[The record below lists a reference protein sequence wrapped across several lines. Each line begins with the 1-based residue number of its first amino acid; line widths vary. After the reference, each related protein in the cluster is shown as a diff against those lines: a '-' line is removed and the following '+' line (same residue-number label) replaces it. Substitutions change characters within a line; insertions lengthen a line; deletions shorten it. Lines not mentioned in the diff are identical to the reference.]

1 MCIRDRTLILASR
14 PVHCHLSIFFA
25 HAEAAPGCTSCRMLT
40 FTLIPDHLGMSV
52 EGGQRTVKEVAMT
65 KTLLIAA
72 ALIAG
77 IGFAVAQD
85 QVPGNKSEAATPV
98 PPAQQNAPPD
108 KVAPDPLNSPNAVTP
123 DAKAEANAPALKMDS
138 GAEKKLPA
146 SEGATSGQDTT
157 ATASVTRGTQ
167 ISAGLLALARML
179 AMFRG
184 AGGARSG
191 MGGG

>member
-1 MCIRDRTLILASR
+1 
-14 PVHCHLSIFFA
+14 
-25 HAEAAPGCTSCRMLT
+25 
-40 FTLIPDHLGMSV
+40 
-52 EGGQRTVKEVAMT
+52 MT

-85 QVPGNKSEAATPV
+85 QVPGNKSEAATPA

-108 KVAPDPLNSPNAVTP
+108 KVAPGPLNSPNAVTP

-157 ATASVTRGTQ
+157 RP
-167 ISAGLLALARML
+167 RP
-179 AMFRG
+179 
-184 AGGARSG
+184 
-191 MGGG
+191 